1 MQIICVSIRL
11 IVTVF
16 LQINDNCNFFVG
28 TTKARSIFKTKRV
41 IFMGDSIVRNVY
53 YQFNSLID
61 PSYNKNASTAMKH
74 SDLKFVSKVANTSI
88 LFLWAPMVSNIT
100 NIISSNSVSNA
111 DLIVLGSAAWDA
123 LYKRDVASYKRDLD
137 SLSDLISKGNN
148 SSRKSTYV
156 WLQPT
161 TIIDTNLIT
170 FMGEETIEKYRQT
183 FLESKLSKDMKT
195 ILDVTAASFG
205 REAIDG
211 VHYNQ
216 DVYSVIAQMTLNAY
230 SLHFPAFYSSQK
242 KAAAPPK
249 KTGSMSFPS
258 YGAFVLLLSA
268 IMIFSMDSFLGIG
281 FLSLKIF
288 NRSLDWEAAYGPLH
302 KKILKPDGVLGE
314 AKVAPVTNELDS
326 LLGGNKEPEDGDV
339 EKIIGQK

>member
-1 MQIICVSIRL
+1 
-11 IVTVF
+11 
-16 LQINDNCNFFVG
+16 
-28 TTKARSIFKTKRV
+28 
-41 IFMGDSIVRNVY
+41 MGDSIVRNVY

-61 PSYNKNASTAMKH
+61 PSYNKNGSTAMKH
-74 SDLKFVSKVANTSI
+74 SDLKFESKVSNTSI
-88 LFLWAPMVSNIT
+88 SFLWAPMVSNIT
-100 NIISSNSVSNA
+100 SIIASNSVSNA
-111 DLIVLGSAAWDA
+111 DLIVLGAAAWDA
-123 LYKRDVASYKRDLD
+123 LYKRDVVNYKKDLET
-137 SLSDLISKGNN
+137 LSDLISNGNN
-148 SSRKSTYV
+148 SSKKTSYV

-161 TIIDTNLIT
+161 TVIDANLIT
-170 FMGEETIEKYRQT
+170 PEKKKFMGEETIEKYRET
-183 FLESKLSKDMKT
+183 FLESKLTKDMRT
-195 ILDVTAASFG
+195 ILDANAACFG

-230 SLHFPAFYSSQK
+230 SMHFPTFYSSK
-242 KAAAPPK
+242 KKTSSPPK

-314 AKVAPVTNELDS
+314 TKVTPVTNELES
-326 LLGGNKEPEDGDV
+326 LLGGNKESEDGDV
-339 EKIIGQK
+339 EKIIGQKLNE